1 MLSPF
6 CDQAAGSV
14 YAVTPSRVG
23 SLESSNQEDSLT
35 VVLTALILMIPATHQ
50 QDSRWSVVQPYNAKL
65 VRMARCES
73 TSRWHL
79 NTGNGFYGGLQFD
92 LSTWKSVG
100 GRGYPHWNTVLEQKY
115 RAVKLIKR
123 RGYGPWPRCRYA

>member
-1 MLSPF
+1 MTVLL
-6 CDQAAGSV
+6 AALMIL
-14 YAVTPSRVG
+14 TPAQKQDYRW
-23 SLESSNQEDSLT
+23 T
-35 VVLTALILMIPATHQ
+35 VV
-50 QDSRWSVVQPYNAKL
+50 RPYDAKL

-73 TSRWHL
+73 TSRWFL

-92 LSTWKSVG
+92 LSTWRSVG
-100 GRGYPHWNTVLEQKY
+100 GSGYPHRNTILEQKY